1 MRGRTITGTAID
13 DTPASAACA
22 LFFFFSF
29 PFLKQKSIR
38 YVGCTSSHRR
48 VAQQQIL
55 DQFGLFGAAPIR
67 EPKTIREAY
76 SGPGRS
82 VRNGRAERMIRTLQ
96 ERARSLFAHSA
107 LDRRIARRKV
117 CGRSDGGLPA
127 CSHSKN
133 FRSVSIAGAMS
144 QILII
149 PFCVRV
155 YLTLNTQQRS
165 LHT

>member
-1 MRGRTITGTAID
+1 MRGRTIAGNAID

-107 LDRRIARRKV
+107 LDRRIWPLAI
-117 CGRSDGGLPA
+117 LP
-127 CSHSKN
+127 N
-133 FRSVSIAGAMS
+133 E
-144 QILII
+144 
-149 PFCVRV
+149 V
-155 YLTLNTQQRS
+155 YT
-165 LHT
+165 H